1 MTAEDHIHNDSKQIA
16 IRKCQSNLIIV
27 GTGVIALAVW
37 DAIKTVL
44 LLVILRNETVDNI
57 KRSAEADAEGVSNTA
72 LFVVVCFFTLI
83 VLLIVVTARL
93 YIGRS
98 SISEGR
104 GGRGRRGYLFLACVS
119 IVFSTISIFSD
130 ISIYV
135 NDQIPQEYGALSN
148 DVSLPAIIIEVT
160 SMIMML
166 EMVVSAIR
174 IRKLR
179 GMQKH
184 AKGA

>member
-1 MTAEDHIHNDSKQIA
+1 MGG
-16 IRKCQSNLIIV
+16 R
-27 GTGVIALAVW
+27 
-37 DAIKTVL
+37 
-44 LLVILRNETVDNI
+44 LV
-57 KRSAEADAEGVSNTA
+57 AGGGG
-72 LFVVVCFFTLI
+72 CGGGWG
-83 VLLIVVTARL
+83 
-93 YIGRS
+93 GRGG
-98 SISEGR
+98 EGR

>member
-1 MTAEDHIHNDSKQIA
+1 MNTEEHIHNDPRQIA

-37 DAIKTVL
+37 DAIKTIL
-44 LLVILRNETVDNI
+44 LLVILRNETVDDI
-57 KRSAEADAEGVSNTA
+57 KRSSEAEAEGLSNTA
-72 LFVVVCFFTLI
+72 LFVMICIMTLI
-83 VLLIVVTARL
+83 VLLIVVSARL

-98 SISEGR
+98 AIAEGR
-104 GGRGRRGYLFLACVS
+104 GGRGRRGYLLLACVS
-119 IVFSTISIFSD
+119 LLFSMVTIFSD
-130 ISIYV
+130 ISIYI
-135 NDQIPQEYGALSN
+135 NDQIPQEYGALRN

-160 SMIMML
+160 SMIMIL
-166 EMVVSAIR
+166 EMVVSTIR